1 MRCIGKYK
9 YLRCIVDSSVASRKY
24 TTARPDIRLMEEL
37 DSSIPTM
44 EKILTILRDAE
55 EHNDKTLLFSETN
68 TNSIVD
74 EETSLCRFHTAL
86 GAKLL
91 NYQIHRLLNDLDI
104 VGKYNGFENIK
115 PDTCEHIFK
124 HYTSALRES
133 YLRKQNSV
141 PFASLGEG
149 FLLNPVQLNNKI
161 RPQLNDIA
169 SQILMGYNDTKL
181 PSKFSSNFPVIKLPN
196 PFRGKVKHPL
206 IFQKGLNA
214 KGKPL
219 NILPFLLDDEHILE
233 DFLNKLRSS
242 ILPKLIVNLMK
253 AQEVEGRA
261 AFQLLITKY
270 LGEFELCKGP
280 LEAVND
286 FNLKD
291 DEELESHLAVLK
303 AIVAHKSNIL
313 TRLDSLR
320 IYRSSIS
327 KVDFSSLKS
336 SEVMKLLGRSFDRY
350 FSACY
355 RADAKQC
362 DFWVK
367 DLVQFYRH
375 NWSSEDFFEDMFAES
390 INNLRERL
398 TSATLQRLQ
407 ETWTPMLNYMTE
419 DQRINSRIKS

>member
-1 MRCIGKYK
+1 MQRTP
-9 YLRCIVDSSVASRKY
+9 R
-24 TTARPDIRLMEEL
+24 
-37 DSSIPTM
+37 
-44 EKILTILRDAE
+44 
-55 EHNDKTLLFSETN
+55 
-68 TNSIVD
+68 
-74 EETSLCRFHTAL
+74 
-86 GAKLL
+86 
-91 NYQIHRLLNDLDI
+91 
-104 VGKYNGFENIK
+104 
-115 PDTCEHIFK
+115 
-124 HYTSALRES
+124 
-133 YLRKQNSV
+133 
-141 PFASLGEG
+141 
-149 FLLNPVQLNNKI
+149 
-161 RPQLNDIA
+161 
-169 SQILMGYNDTKL
+169 
-181 PSKFSSNFPVIKLPN
+181 
-196 PFRGKVKHPL
+196 
-206 IFQKGLNA
+206 
-214 KGKPL
+214 
-219 NILPFLLDDEHILE
+219 
-233 DFLNKLRSS
+233 
-242 ILPKLIVNLMK
+242 
-253 AQEVEGRA
+253 
-261 AFQLLITKY
+261 
-270 LGEFELCKGP
+270 
-280 LEAVND
+280 ND

-327 KVDFSSLKS
+327 KADFSSLKS

-419 DQRINSRIKS
+419 DQRINSRIIS